1 MNRKNLTLLSRIEKE
16 IKDLEVL
23 IDKISSA
30 WERFQETHDP
40 FFIDSVA
47 LNLYG
52 FYSALERI
60 FLTIAKE
67 IDGYVPKGHS
77 WHYELLL
84 QMNTPISKLRPAIL
98 SADTCKY
105 LDEYRGFRHIVRNVY
120 SSNLSSSR
128 IEPLVI
134 DLPSLFE
141 KIKGEIFAFT
151 RLMEEYSS

>member
-16 IKDLEVL
+16 IKDLEKL

-30 WERFQETHDP
+30 WERVKETDDP

-47 LNLYG
+47 LNLHG

-84 QMNTPISKLRPAIL
+84 QMNTPINKIRPAIL
-98 SADTCKY
+98 SSESCKN

-120 SSNLSSSR
+120 SFNLSRSR

-134 DLPSLFE
+134 ELPSLFE
-141 KIKGEIFAFT
+141 KIKGELFDLT
-151 RLMEEYSS
+151 RLMEENS

>member
-16 IKDLEVL
+16 IKDIELL
-23 IDKISSA
+23 INKILSA
-30 WERFQETHDP
+30 WKRVQETDDP
-40 FFIDSVA
+40 FFIDSAA
-47 LNLYG
+47 LNLHG

-84 QMNTPISKLRPAIL
+84 QMNTPIHKIRPTIL
-98 SADTCKY
+98 SAETCKN

-120 SSNLSSSR
+120 SFNLSKSR
-128 IEPLVI
+128 IEPLVVE
-134 DLPSLFE
+134 LHSLFE
-141 KIKGEIFAFT
+141 QVKDELYAFT
-151 RLMEEYSS
+151 RLMGENS

>member
-16 IKDLEVL
+16 IKDIDLL

-30 WERFQETHDP
+30 WERVQETDDP

-47 LNLYG
+47 LNLHG

-84 QMNTPISKLRPAIL
+84 QMNTPINKIRPAIL
-98 SADTCKY
+98 SSESCKN
-105 LDEYRGFRHIVRNVY
+105 LDEYRGFCHIVRNVY
-120 SSNLSSSR
+120 SFNLSRSR

-134 DLPSLFE
+134 ELPSLFE
-141 KIKGEIFAFT
+141 QIKGELFTFT
-151 RLMEEYSS
+151 RLIEENS